1 MKILIKPFHSY
12 IGIMQINYSGTNASS
27 IVKASE
33 KLKQLQNESGQEYLF
48 LNRGVNAVCHIDLT
62 EVVKQIDFN
71 SSEIQHYPASKG
83 KIGLRGAIN
92 TEYFNSHSDAENVV
106 ITDGGIAALD
116 VCFQSLDVKQIVLP
130 ALYWGTYTRMLTIR
144 KIPYD
149 FYTDIFGL
157 ENNLESLK
165 NSTVVICDPGN
176 PLGDKYK
183 DADLIRIIKKL
194 NESSVTVIL
203 DCPYRRVF
211 YDKTDTF
218 YREVG
223 LLENVIIVESFS
235 KSVGLSGLRIGF
247 VHSSNSVF
255 IAEIY
260 KRVLYATN
268 GINSFSQV
276 LVEKLLLTEEGKRAV
291 TVFKKKT
298 VHDIGLN
305 IDFLK
310 DNKLL
315 ASDLYNN
322 SEVKG
327 IFVVVKKTEEELL
340 NAKIGCVP
348 LSYFT
353 EKIEDSFKNY
363 SRISVS
369 VPHDKFV
376 KFFTPVIQ

>member
-1 MKILIKPFHSY
+1 VDVKF
-12 IGIMQINYSGTNASS
+12 SGTKASS

-33 KLKQLQNESGQEYLF
+33 KLKQLQKETGQEYLF
-48 LNRGVNAVCHIDLT
+48 LNRGINAVCPINLT
-62 EVVKQIDFN
+62 EVIKEIDFN

-83 KIGLRGAIN
+83 KVGLRRAIN
-92 TEYFNSHSDAENVV
+92 AEYFNSRSDAENMV

-116 VCFQSLDVKQIVLP
+116 VCFQSLAVKQIILP
-130 ALYWGTYTRMLTIR
+130 AMYWGTYTRMLTIR

-149 FYTDIFGL
+149 FYTDIFEL

-165 NSTVVICDPGN
+165 QSAVVICDPGN
-176 PLGDKYK
+176 PLGDKYH
-183 DADLIRIIKKL
+183 DTDLIRIIKKL
-194 NESSVTVIL
+194 NESGIIVIL

-211 YDKTDTF
+211 YDSTDTF
-218 YREVG
+218 YQEIG

-247 VHSSNSVF
+247 VHSSNSDF
-255 IAEIY
+255 ITEVY

-268 GINSFSQV
+268 GINAFSQ
-276 LVEKLLLTEEGKRAV
+276 LIIEKLLLNEKGKKAV
-291 TVFKKKT
+291 TFFKKKT
-298 VHDIGLN
+298 VHDISLN

-310 DNKLL
+310 DNNLL
-315 ASDLYNN
+315 ASELYNN
-322 SEVKG
+322 REVKG
-327 IFVVVKKTEEELL
+327 IFVVVRKTEEELL

-353 EKIEDSFKNY
+353 EKNEDTYKKY

-369 VPHDKFV
+369 VPHEMFV
-376 KFFTPVIQ
+376 KFFTSVVE